1 MMRLEDYLFAYATR
15 FPDKVAVSDGEKSLT
30 YATLAAAVKRKALR
44 LQDLGVRPHTAV
56 VFRASQTVDFLVTY
70 MAIHWICAVAVPVEH
85 DLPEDRILAIETLC
99 DGYQFAPDVADV
111 LFTTGSTGQ
120 PKGVMISYQ
129 AWMADTDN
137 LIRAQR
143 YHADTIFVLA
153 APLNHFG
160 ALSKIYPTIVR
171 GGSLRITAGL
181 KDMSAFFAAFEGDKR
196 VFASFLVPSALHLLL
211 QVGRT
216 QLEAISSLIDFI
228 ETGAAPMSLTDMQA
242 LCDLLPQSRLYN
254 TYASTDAGIIAT
266 YDFQTHGPRMG
277 CVGRPMFHSQVAITP
292 ENLIVCMGRTLMS
305 GYLGDDILT
314 QQVLF
319 DGQLFTSDEGS
330 IDEEQRLY
338 ITGRADDVI
347 NLGGYK
353 VSPEEVEAQ
362 ALTLEGISECICTHT
377 TTAVGDALRL
387 YYVLQA
393 DAPPV
398 TPRDIA
404 RHLSTRLER
413 YKVPQFYEQTDY
425 IRRTYNGKLDR
436 HYYQK
441 H

>member
-1 MMRLEDYLFAYATR
+1 
-15 FPDKVAVSDGEKSLT
+15 
-30 YATLAAAVKRKALR
+30 
-44 LQDLGVRPHTAV
+44 
-56 VFRASQTVDFLVTY
+56 
-70 MAIHWICAVAVPVEH
+70 
-85 DLPEDRILAIETLC
+85 
-99 DGYQFAPDVADV
+99 
-111 LFTTGSTGQ
+111 
-120 PKGVMISYQ
+120 
-129 AWMADTDN
+129 
-137 LIRAQR
+137 
-143 YHADTIFVLA
+143 
-153 APLNHFG
+153 
-160 ALSKIYPTIVR
+160 
-171 GGSLRITAGL
+171 
-181 KDMSAFFAAFEGDKR
+181 
-196 VFASFLVPSALHLLL
+196 
-211 QVGRT
+211 
-216 QLEAISSLIDFI
+216 
-228 ETGAAPMSLTDMQA
+228 
-242 LCDLLPQSRLYN
+242 
-254 TYASTDAGIIAT
+254 
-266 YDFQTHGPRMG
+266 
-277 CVGRPMFHSQVAITP
+277 
-292 ENLIVCMGRTLMS
+292 MS

-319 DGQLFTSDEGS
+319 DGQLFTSDEGL

-413 YKVPQFYEQTDY
+413 YKVPQLYEQTDY

>member
-1 MMRLEDYLFAYATR
+1 MLRLEDYLFAYATR
-15 FPDKVAVSDGEKSLT
+15 FPDKVAVKDSEKSLT
-30 YATLAAAVKRKALR
+30 YAALATAVKRKALR
-44 LQDLGVRPHTAV
+44 LQDLGVRPHSAV

-70 MAIHWICAVAVPVEH
+70 MAIHWICAVAVPVEQ
-85 DLPEDRILAIETLC
+85 DLPEERLLAIEQQC
-99 DGYQFAPDVADV
+99 DGYQFAAEIADV

-160 ALSKIYPTIVR
+160 ALSKVYPTIVR

-181 KDMSAFFAAFEGDKR
+181 KDMSAFFAAFDGDRR

-211 QVGRT
+211 QVGRA
-216 QLEAISSLIDFI
+216 QLEAISPLIDFI

-242 LCDLLPQSRLYN
+242 LCDLLPHTHLYN
-254 TYASTDAGIIAT
+254 TYASTESGIVST
-266 YDFQTHGPRMG
+266 YDFQTEGPRTG
-277 CVGRPMFHSQVAITP
+277 CVGRPIFHSKVAITP
-292 ENLIVCMGRTLMS
+292 ENLIVCMGRTLMC
-305 GYLGDDILT
+305 GYLGDEMLT

-319 DGQLFTSDEGS
+319 DGQLFTNDQGMV
-330 IDEEQRLY
+330 DDEQRLY
-338 ITGRADDVI
+338 ITGRVDDVI

-362 ALTLEGISECICTHT
+362 VLTLEGISECVCTHT

-387 YYVLQA
+387 FYVLQP
-393 DAPPV
+393 DAPSV

-413 YKVPQFYEQTDY
+413 YKIPQLYEQTDY

-436 HYYQK
+436 RYYQ
-441 H
+441 